1 MADTSFEVEL
11 EQLINKHS
19 VENQSNTPDH
29 ILATYILECLQA
41 FNRATMSREEWYG
54 RKNRPGELGY
64 GN

>member
-1 MADTSFEVEL
+1 MGNSFEVEL

-29 ILATYILECLQA
+29 ILAAYILECLQA
-41 FNRATMSREEWYG
+41 FNRATALREEWYG